1 MTEKFCA
8 EFGANVAH
16 PLKLG
21 KSFEPKKSGGAVYNS
36 IRYDFKPTSIDQE
49 GMGTLEVKERNGVSV
64 SLPHSD
70 GVGQT
75 IYKGNTETAP
85 TKDCVLIIDHETG
98 ELTLERITNKI
109 MVKKTRPEKREKGE
123 VGHSLPEAK
132 PEAANPYE
140 VKPNPYEVKPNPYEV
155 KPNPYEVKP
164 HPPSSSKPREKPP
177 RSSSSSGGKTAQA
190 GAQGK
195 RRSPAQPPH
204 LVDSLSPM
212 HSNKSSPASTSGRG
226 AGSQYVDS
234 LGRPLSSSSSS
245 SDSDSDPDDPPAPK
259 VPPPSREAPPSA
271 PPSMPEGLGMPG
283 DLEDLLSSRPN
294 NPKPRTSRPAAP
306 SLPPAPAPAPPRAAP
321 GSMPVFGDLG
331 DDLELSDSD

>member
-1 MTEKFCA
+1 
-8 EFGANVAH
+8 
-16 PLKLG
+16 
-21 KSFEPKKSGGAVYNS
+21 
-36 IRYDFKPTSIDQE
+36 
-49 GMGTLEVKERNGVSV
+49 MGTLEVKERNGVSV

-140 VKPNPYEVKPNPYEV
+140 VKPNP
-155 KPNPYEVKP
+155 
-164 HPPSSSKPREKPP
+164 PSSSKPREKPP

-204 LVDSLSPM
+204 LVDSLS
-212 HSNKSSPASTSGRG
+212 
-226 AGSQYVDS
+226 
-234 LGRPLSSSSSS
+234 
-245 SDSDSDPDDPPAPK
+245 
-259 VPPPSREAPPSA
+259 
-271 PPSMPEGLGMPG
+271 
-283 DLEDLLSSRPN
+283 
-294 NPKPRTSRPAAP
+294 
-306 SLPPAPAPAPPRAAP
+306 
-321 GSMPVFGDLG
+321 
-331 DDLELSDSD
+331 

>member
-1 MTEKFCA
+1 
-8 EFGANVAH
+8 
-16 PLKLG
+16 
-21 KSFEPKKSGGAVYNS
+21 
-36 IRYDFKPTSIDQE
+36 
-49 GMGTLEVKERNGVSV
+49 MGTLEVKERNGVSV

-75 IYKGNTETAP
+75 IYKGNTESAP

-109 MVKKTRPEKREKGE
+109 MLKKTRPEKREKGE
-123 VGHSLPEAK
+123 GEQSLPEAK
-132 PEAANPYE
+132 VEAANPYEVKANPYE

-155 KPNPYEVKP
+155 KPR
-164 HPPSSSKPREKPP
+164 PPSSAKPKEKPP
-177 RSSSSSGGKTAQA
+177 RSSSSSSSGGKAAQP

-226 AGSQYVDS
+226 PGSQYVDS

-245 SDSDSDPDDPPAPK
+245 SDSDSDPDDPPAAK
-259 VPPPSREAPPSA
+259 VPPPSKEAPSRTSRPPAPALPPAPAPAPAPAPSA
-271 PPSMPEGLGMPG
+271 PPTGASMPQGLGMPG
-283 DLEDLLSSRPN
+283 DLEDLLSSRP
-294 NPKPRTSRPAAP
+294 PPAKPRTSRPPAP
-306 SLPPAPAPAPPRAAP
+306 SLPPAPAPPLA
-321 GSMPVFGDLG
+321 
-331 DDLELSDSD
+331 